1 MQEILPRLVL
11 IGTGVRGS
19 GRAKNLPGLG
29 QELGAAAIGLQAVVS
44 NANKASGQDVE
55 QEAANKF

>member
-11 IGTGVRGS
+11 MGTGVRRS
-19 GRAKNLPGLG
+19 GRAKNLAGLG

-55 QEAANKF
+55 QEAADEF